1 MKKITFMMLGMAA
14 MLAVSCGEKKETA
27 KEGEAPAT
35 EATTETSAPAEAAP
49 ATEAATGDAATFDK
63 YISLMEKFV
72 DAAAKKDQAQMQ
84 SLGMEIATLAQD
96 FAKVDQTKLTKEQ
109 VEKLTEISKKYQEA
123 VMPK

>member
-14 MLAVSCGEKKETA
+14 MLAVSCGEKKDA
-27 KEGEAPAT
+27 PKEGEAPAT
-35 EATTETSAPAEAAP
+35 EQSAETP
-49 ATEAATGDAATFDK
+49 ATEEAPAATGDAATFDK
-63 YISLMEKFV
+63 YIDLMEKFV

-109 VEKLTEISKKYQEA
+109 VDRLTEISKKYQEA